1 MRKMGWFDNLI
12 ESIVSM
18 FTDFT
23 TACVAE
29 RKKDPEKI
37 KDVPNEQAPPK
48 EDPASV
54 NDEAASK
61 AVAEEKALKAAE
73 EEKASLERKA
83 STASNTQRL
92 PQLCLRPV
100 KGLQPPGFESC

>member
-1 MRKMGWFDNLI
+1 MGWFDNLI

-37 KDVPNEQAPPK
+37 KDVPNDSSPK

-61 AVAEEKALKAAE
+61 AVE
-73 EEKASLERKA
+73 EEKL
-83 STASNTQRL
+83 
-92 PQLCLRPV
+92 
-100 KGLQPPGFESC
+100 